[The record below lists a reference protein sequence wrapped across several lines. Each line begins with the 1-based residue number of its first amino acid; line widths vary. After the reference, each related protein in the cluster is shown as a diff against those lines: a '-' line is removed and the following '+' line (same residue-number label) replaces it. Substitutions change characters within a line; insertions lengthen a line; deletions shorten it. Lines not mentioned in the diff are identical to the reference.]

1 MTYFKKQF
9 AFTLA
14 EVLITLG
21 IIGVV
26 AAITLSTLINNA
38 GEKANRVALKKYYNI
53 LSNATS
59 LIKND
64 NSGSMANLCSDNDCF
79 KNLYKDKLSYIK
91 ECAANDVMGKCW
103 ASSWK
108 TLDNGAGWDL
118 NNNGGGGASGLIL
131 KDGMFMTF
139 EWGYD
144 NGSGACTL
152 DDEGSGN
159 ETECFVSSV
168 DVNGNN
174 PPNQMGKDIF
184 RFYVYKNSVRPIGS
198 QGQVGNI
205 AWYPCRYSGRGDS
218 CSAALINNPDFV
230 IPN

>member
-1 MTYFKKQF
+1 MKNFTKKV

-21 IIGVV
+21 VIGVV
-26 AAITLSTLINNA
+26 AILVIPTLVNNA
-38 GEKANRVALKKYYNI
+38 DDKANRVALKKFYSV
-53 LSNATS
+53 LANATY
-59 LIKND
+59 LIKNE
-64 NSGSMANLCSDNDCF
+64 NNGSMAGLCSDNDCF
-79 KNLYKDKLSYIK
+79 KDLYKQKLSYIK
-91 ECAANDVMGKCW
+91 ECSANDVAGKCW

-108 TLDNGAGWDL
+108 TLNNGAGWDL

-131 KDGMFMTF
+131 KDGMYMTF
-139 EWGYD
+139 EWSYD
-144 NGSGACTL
+144 NGGGACTL

-168 DVNGNN
+168 DVNGNKS
-174 PPNQMGKDIF
+174 PNKMGKDIF
-184 RFYVYKNSVRPIGS
+184 RFYVYKNNVKPIGS

-205 AWYPCRYSGRGDS
+205 AWYPCSYSGRGDS